1 VVNER
6 TTGATVVDELQ
17 DNAPAIDDA
26 ALRDACTRFL
36 QGHGQRRPAELLAE
50 IPADVAPDR
59 YGDGGVVAE
68 LEREVATLLGMPAA
82 VFLPSGTMAQQAALR
97 VHADRRGRRT
107 VVFHPTCHLELH
119 EGQAHQRLH
128 GLTGRPTGDSH
139 RLLTI
144 DDLRGIAEAPAV
156 FLLELPQREIG
167 GRLPGWQN
175 LVDQVEWARQR
186 GAAVHLDGA
195 RLWECTPFYERT
207 LAEIAGLFD
216 TVYVSFYKLLG
227 GLGGC
232 CLAGTEEVVAEVR
245 EWRKRHGG
253 TLFALWP
260 YAASALVSL
269 RKRLPRVPEYY
280 EHARAIAEALRDV
293 PGIEVVP
300 DPPQTPMMHLL
311 LHTSPDHFRAAAL
324 RLAQEQG
331 VWTWPRS
338 APTDSP
344 RVQRVELTVGD
355 ATLGFEPHEVRA
367 ILQSLLLFQ

>member
-1 VVNER
+1 M
-6 TTGATVVDELQ
+6 TSAAVVDELP
-17 DNAPAIDDA
+17 DNANVPAIDDA

-36 QGHGQRRPAELLAE
+36 NWHGQRRPAELLAE
-50 IPADVAPDR
+50 IPVDVAPDR

-97 VHADRRGRRT
+97 VHADRLGRRT
-107 VVFHPTCHLELH
+107 VVFHPTCHLDQH
-119 EGQAHQRLH
+119 EGGAYQRLH
-128 GLTGRPTGDSH
+128 GLLGRPIGDPH

-144 DDLRGIAEAPAV
+144 DDLRGIAEAPAAL
-156 FLLELPQREIG
+156 LLELPQREIG
-167 GRLPGWQN
+167 GQLPDWQH

-227 GLGGC
+227 GLAGC

-245 EWRKRHGG
+245 EWRRRHGG
-253 TLFALWP
+253 TLFAMWP
-260 YAASALVSL
+260 YAASALINL
-269 RKRLPRVPEYY
+269 RRRLPRVPEYY
-280 EHARAIAEALRDV
+280 AHARAIAEALRDV

-300 DPPQTPMMHLL
+300 DPPQTPLMHLL
-311 LHTSPDHFRAAAL
+311 LHTSPDHFRTAAL
-324 RLAQEQG
+324 HLAQEQG

-338 APTDSP
+338 MPTDSP

-355 ATLGFEPHEVRA
+355 ATLGFAPHEVRA
-367 ILQSLLLFQ
+367 ILQALLPSP